1 MKLRTKCTRCLLRYI
16 FSFLHPILTVK
27 FLLTGTQQDN
37 ELDKRNEKGD
47 ASPAK
52 QNVHHT
58 GKRAAQVESVYAH
71 KSEEEAQQHGGNFA
85 LRVNLLLRA
94 AVRAVGR

>member
-1 MKLRTKCTRCLLRYI
+1 MV
-16 FSFLHPILTVK
+16 SFLHPILPVNII
-27 FLLTGTQQDN
+27 LTGTQQDD
-37 ELDKRNEKGD
+37 ELDKRHEKGN
-47 ASPAK
+47 ASPAE
-52 QNVHHT
+52 QNVHHA
-58 GKRAAQVESVYAH
+58 GKRAPQVEAVNAH